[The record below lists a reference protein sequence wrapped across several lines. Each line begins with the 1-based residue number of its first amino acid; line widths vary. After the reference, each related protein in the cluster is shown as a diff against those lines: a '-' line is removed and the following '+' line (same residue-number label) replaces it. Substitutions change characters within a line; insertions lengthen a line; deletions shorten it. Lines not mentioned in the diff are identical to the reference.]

1 MASIDTESTSE
12 QASIVLSTL
21 PLPPQPSGAIT
32 KDRPSFIWGHHYLG
46 RNVEFLRGSK
56 SIWVCKYCYRSYIAT
71 GGTNSQ
77 REHLET
83 HGHFDSGES
92 TRRKQSTKRSYQRID
107 QAIESVQSNINK
119 WRRIEEDSLVSYN
132 FKQEAWETLFLEWIA
147 GDSISFSMCESPQF
161 RAMMT
166 YTNMKLQIPTRNT
179 AKLWELQYYERR
191 KLQLKEEIL
200 FVKNKV
206 HLSIDIWTSTNNVAY
221 MAIIA
226 HYLDQSTSRRSPI
239 LRFQPIQGQHTGENQ
254 SMLVL
259 KALVEYNL
267 LEKLGYV
274 MLDNASNNDTL
285 MRHLQAGK

>member
-1 MASIDTESTSE
+1 
-12 QASIVLSTL
+12 
-21 PLPPQPSGAIT
+21 
-32 KDRPSFIWGHHYLG
+32 
-46 RNVEFLRGSK
+46 
-56 SIWVCKYCYRSYIAT
+56 
-71 GGTNSQ
+71 
-77 REHLET
+77 
-83 HGHFDSGES
+83 
-92 TRRKQSTKRSYQRID
+92 
-107 QAIESVQSNINK
+107 
-119 WRRIEEDSLVSYN
+119 
-132 FKQEAWETLFLEWIA
+132 
-147 GDSISFSMCESPQF
+147 
-161 RAMMT
+161 
-166 YTNMKLQIPTRNT
+166 MKLQIPTRNT

-200 FVKNKV
+200 FVQNKV
-206 HLSIDIWTSTNNVAY
+206 HLSIDTWTSTNNGAY